1 MKTRTES
8 ADLQNCHH
16 TSNGYG
22 TRAVEVLDEVW
33 TRNDARHDSENS
45 NEFQTLRRCIYA
57 PLIITELE
65 SAVGETWS

>member
-8 ADLQNCHH
+8 PDLQNCHH

-33 TRNDARHDSENS
+33 SRYDARHDSENS
-45 NEFQTLRRCIYA
+45 NEFQTLKKDAYA
-57 PLIITELE
+57 HP
-65 SAVGETWS
+65 